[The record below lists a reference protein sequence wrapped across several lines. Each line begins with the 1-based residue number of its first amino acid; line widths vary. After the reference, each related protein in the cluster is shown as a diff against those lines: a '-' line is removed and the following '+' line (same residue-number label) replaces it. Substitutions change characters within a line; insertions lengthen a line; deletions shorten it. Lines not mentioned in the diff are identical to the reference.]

1 MTFTVAYV
9 TKAGNRFAGNI
20 TGRSKDDVIE
30 SIIDS
35 LDYDDELK
43 DINIHRTST
52 HPAFAAFCTSSFPS
66 ESYLLSRY
74 NLPAVNKNLG
84 SLVVWFI
91 I

>member
-35 LDYDDELK
+35 LDYGDELK
-43 DINIHRTST
+43 DINIKRTPA
-52 HPAFAAFCTSSFPS
+52 HPVF
-66 ESYLLSRY
+66 E
-74 NLPAVNKNLG
+74 
-84 SLVVWFI
+84 
-91 I
+91 